1 MPLIDNLY
9 SSRKYPIRFAWG
21 TVGDLDEWTS
31 PRAIEI
37 MNSEQEAIFDNDEYR
52 ADVLE
57 AAKYI
62 LSCGESHCT
71 MLTRIRN
78 YVRRHSNADG

>member
-9 SSRKYPIRFAWG
+9 SSRKYPRRFAWG

-31 PRAIEI
+31 TRAIEI

-57 AAKYI
+57 IARFV
-62 LSCGESHCT
+62 LSCGENHCT
-71 MLTRIRN
+71 MPSRIIA